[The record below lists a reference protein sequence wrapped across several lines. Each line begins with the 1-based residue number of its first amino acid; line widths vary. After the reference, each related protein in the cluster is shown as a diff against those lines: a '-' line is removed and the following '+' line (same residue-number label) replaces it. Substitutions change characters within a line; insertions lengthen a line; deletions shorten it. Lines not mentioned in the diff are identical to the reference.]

1 MNVTSPVGSRGVRR
15 DVDAKKEK
23 LLALGL
29 DREEVEN
36 LSSEKREELL
46 NNLTLLRLAHYEL
59 GNAA

>member
-1 MNVTSPVGSRGVRR
+1 MNDTGPIGSYNFKM
-15 DVDAKKEK
+15 DVDAKKER

-29 DREEVEN
+29 DREEVES

-59 GNAA
+59 SKSA